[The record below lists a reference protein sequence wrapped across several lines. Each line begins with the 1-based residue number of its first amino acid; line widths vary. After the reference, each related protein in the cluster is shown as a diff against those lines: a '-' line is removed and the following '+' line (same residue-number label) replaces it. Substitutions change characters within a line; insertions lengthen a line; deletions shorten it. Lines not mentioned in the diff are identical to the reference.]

1 MKRGK
6 TWHNF
11 KQSFKANPKMT
22 LLYLI
27 LRVIVV
33 AIMVA
38 QFFNGDIANVFL
50 CLLTLLLFM
59 IPSFVEK
66 RIKISIPNTM
76 EVIVIV
82 FIFAAEIL
90 GEIAEYYVNVRG
102 WDTALHTATG
112 FLAAAVGFAL
122 IDILNRSTRFAFR
135 MSPVFVALVAF
146 CFSMTIGVVWEF
158 FEFGVDNI
166 LNKDMQKDTVVTTV
180 RSVALHPEGRNIP
193 IVVSDIDET
202 VIRGSV
208 NGEETE
214 VRVEGYLDI
223 GLYDTMKDLL
233 VNFIGAVVFS
243 AIGYFYVKHRGEG
256 RNGRFTERF
265 ILTRIEET
273 RDKGDP

>member
-11 KQSFKANPKMT
+11 KHSFKANPKMT

-76 EVIVIV
+76 EVFVII

-102 WDTALHTATG
+102 VGHG
-112 FLAAAVGFAL
+112 AAHCDRLSGCRCGVCADRYIESLDPVRFPHVTDLRCACGVLLFHDHRCGVG
-122 IDILNRSTRFAFR
+122 
-135 MSPVFVALVAF
+135 VF
-146 CFSMTIGVVWEF
+146 
-158 FEFGVDNI
+158 
-166 LNKDMQKDTVVTTV
+166 
-180 RSVALHPEGRNIP
+180 
-193 IVVSDIDET
+193 
-202 VIRGSV
+202 
-208 NGEETE
+208 
-214 VRVEGYLDI
+214 
-223 GLYDTMKDLL
+223 
-233 VNFIGAVVFS
+233 
-243 AIGYFYVKHRGEG
+243 
-256 RNGRFTERF
+256 
-265 ILTRIEET
+265 
-273 RDKGDP
+273 